1 MTPAARLRR
10 FRGFATAFVLALLVG
25 VFVSVKVS
33 YTSHDTPYK
42 LTQVQLGLIESTVLL
57 YREDTGNWPAD
68 LKALTLPDGNG
79 PYLGGEHVNDPWGR
93 PVVYRIAADGRGFEL
108 AILGRDGRVGGV
120 GPAADTALAW
130 SESSR

>member
-1 MTPAARLRR
+1 MALLLVL
-10 FRGFATAFVLALLVG
+10 GAFVYVQ
-25 VFVSVKVS
+25 VSG
-33 YTSHDTPYK
+33 THDETPYK
-42 LTQVQLGLIESTVLL
+42 RTQIQLRLIESTVLL
-57 YREDTGNWPAD
+57 YREDTGDWPAD
-68 LKALTLPDGNG
+68 LNALTLPDGNG

-93 PVVYRIAADGRGFEL
+93 PMVYRIAADGRGFEL